1 MALMSGSQRDLTG
14 REAVR
19 FEATV
24 HPRPG
29 VTTVT
34 AAAAVEQRVS
44 DLDLDRV
51 PDAAGEL
58 RVLLTPDD
66 VGRLTAQGFEV
77 RVQQT
82 LPVRPLDPGLVADDD
97 AVREWFDAT
106 VRGQ

>member
-1 MALMSGSQRDLTG
+1 MSGERQDLTG
-14 REAVR
+14 RAAVR

-24 HPRPG
+24 HPRPD
-29 VTTVT
+29 VPV

-51 PDAAGEL
+51 PGAAGEL

-66 VGRLTAQGFEV
+66 LPRLTAQGLEV

-82 LPVRPLDPGLVADDD
+82 LPVRPLDPELVTDD
-97 AVREWFDAT
+97 AAVRVWFDMT
-106 VRGQ
+106 VRGE

>member
-1 MALMSGSQRDLTG
+1 MSGQQQDPPG

-24 HPRPG
+24 HPRTG
-29 VTTVT
+29 VVM

-66 VGRLTAQGFEV
+66 VARLTAQGLEV

-82 LPVRPLDPGLVADDD
+82 LPVRPLDPGMVADDA
-97 AVREWFDAT
+97 AVREWFDTT
-106 VRGQ
+106 VRGE